1 MWTDPIVS
9 ETRLLREQFAKQF
22 GHNADAIFSD
32 ILRRQIAS
40 GRKLVSFKPRKPA
53 VLRRA
58 TRKNDSVGAGEANPR
73 THA

>member
-9 ETRLLREQFAKQF
+9 ETRSLREQFAKQF

-40 GRKLVSFKPRKPA
+40 GRKLVSFKPRKPVA
-53 VLRRA
+53 PRRA
-58 TRKNDSVGAGEANPR
+58 SRKNESVGADQANPR